1 MNDALTTDEF
11 EALAEIG
18 RGIKSRKVSPC
29 VAKHAKHLNGLKYI
43 SYGRNGRVAITDKGV
58 QALALKRCID
68 GLRSI
73 STNPLAKLDAEV
85 LTFLDKKWHI
95 APREEGGFS
104 ITQKGIESLADIDAI
119 K

>member
-43 SYGRNGRVAITDKGV
+43 AYGRNGHIAITDKGR
-58 QALALKRCID
+58 QALVLKRCID

-73 STNPLAKLDAEV
+73 ASNPLAKLDGEV
-85 LTFLDKKWHI
+85 ATFLGKKGHI
-95 APREEGGFS
+95 SPREEGGFA
-104 ITQKGIESLADIDAI
+104 ITQKGIESLADIEAI

>member
-43 SYGRNGRVAITDKGV
+43 TYGRNGRVSITDKGR
-58 QALALKRCID
+58 QALVLKHCID
-68 GLRSI
+68 GLRSLAA
-73 STNPLAKLDAEV
+73 NPLAKLDADV
-85 LTFLDKKWHI
+85 ATFLGKKGHI
-95 APREEGGFS
+95 SPREEGGFS